1 MSIRVVDPKQKPRP
15 FVSANSHTRL
25 RHDYALW
32 HPDHVDK
39 VLQKTSSKIPFSK
52 KSKFDSYTI
61 ALDVIAKSAEY
72 PATLEDNG
80 LLVTTFDVGYITGFD
95 AKRNYRVS
103 SATVVTKVTGE
114 VVTAYPGIP

>member
-1 MSIRVVDPKQKPRP
+1 MAIRLVEPKQKPRP
-15 FVSANSHTRL
+15 FLSADSHVRL

-39 VLQKTSSKIPFSK
+39 VLQKTSPKIPFSD

-61 ALDVIAKSAEY
+61 ALDAITKSANY
-72 PATLEDNG
+72 PATLENNG
-80 LLVTTFDVGYITGFD
+80 LLVTTFDLGHLTGFD
-95 AKRNYRVS
+95 ARRNTRVS
-103 SATVVTKVTGE
+103 SATVVMKATGE

>member
-15 FVSANSHTRL
+15 FVSADSHARL
-25 RHDYALW
+25 RHDHALW

-39 VLQKTSSKIPFSK
+39 VLRKTSPKIPFLD

-61 ALDVIAKSAEY
+61 ALDAITKSANY
-72 PATLEDNG
+72 PATLENNG
-80 LLVTTFDVGYITGFD
+80 LLVTTFDLGYVTGFD
-95 AKRNYRVS
+95 ARRNSRVS
-103 SATVVTKVTGE
+103 SATVVTKTTGE

>member
-15 FVSANSHTRL
+15 FVSANSHVRL

-39 VLQKTSSKIPFSK
+39 VLQKTSPKIPFST

-72 PATLEDNG
+72 PAILEDNG
-80 LLVTTFDVGYITGFD
+80 LFVTMFDVGYITGFD
-95 AKRNYRVS
+95 AKRNSIVS
-103 SATVVTKVTGE
+103 SATVVTKRTGE